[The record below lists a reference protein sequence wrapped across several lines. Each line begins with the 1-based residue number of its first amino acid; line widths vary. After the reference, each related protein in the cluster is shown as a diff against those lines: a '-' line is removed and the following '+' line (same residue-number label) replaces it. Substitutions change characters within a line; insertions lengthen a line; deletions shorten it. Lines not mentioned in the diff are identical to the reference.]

1 MCGPGSRKTVFYGS
15 LVCTSLRVHA
25 AWDRV
30 CQAKRCADLRLDTRD
45 PGPRAA
51 GRRSTRHVASTADRA
66 TKALLWVHVLSL
78 PHDVEINCTS
88 KEREVKLNF
97 PIYLTLRKA
106 GFEYQS
112 LMLVAGE
119 IFADS

>member
-1 MCGPGSRKTVFYGS
+1 MHVTSRA
-15 LVCTSLRVHA
+15 CR
-25 AWDRV
+25 DRV
-30 CQAKRCADLRLDTRD
+30 YHGLSRKRCADLRLDTRD

-78 PHDVEINCTS
+78 PHDVEIICTS

-97 PIYLTLRKA
+97 SIK
-106 GFEYQS
+106 F
-112 LMLVAGE
+112 
-119 IFADS
+119 I